1 MKFTTKPKTL
11 NLIPIGN
18 INFSFSKRKGKLW
31 VGELNIHHNT
41 HVDIDKETEKALHK
55 LMKAEKTEVLTDGSD
70 FYTTTG
76 EKITQIDHPSFR
88 GLLEAEE
95 NKLKIHNLR
104 FG

>member
-1 MKFTTKPKTL
+1 MKFTGTKKF

-18 INFSFSKRKGKLW
+18 INFSFKKRKGKLW
-31 VGELNIHHNT
+31 VGEMYIKHDT
-41 HVDIDKETEKALHK
+41 SVTIDKETEKALHK
-55 LMKAEKTEVLTDGSD
+55 LMKAEKTELLTDGTD
-70 FYTTTG
+70 FFTTTG
-76 EKITQIDHPSFR
+76 EKITQIDHSSFR